1 MKVSIADNNDSLII
15 YCENLENCKANIKN
29 PNTIFVIGFPSFLAF
44 VFISQFSLLQI
55 ESYLSRH
62 TMLRF
67 SIIFTLITI
76 VISAIHDFFLK
87 HPIAKTSFVYQIGRD
102 GSFSSY
108 DGKVKIISGI
118 NIEQKDNIIESLK
131 IVVDM
136 PIGSYEEDAIYISSD
151 IFYKVIVE
159 LNSGKYFSI
168 EENSIEVYSHPENQV
183 AFHKL
188 TTETNSAVE
197 QIKSFLKKS
206 KNI

>member
-1 MKVSIADNNDSLII
+1 MKVSITDNNDLLII

-29 PNTIFVIGFPSFLAF
+29 PNTIFLIGFPSFLAF
-44 VFISQFSLLQI
+44 IFISQFSLVQV
-55 ESYLSRH
+55 ESYLNKH
-62 TMLRF
+62 KMLSF

-76 VISAIHDFFLK
+76 VISVIHDFFLK
-87 HPIAKTSFVYQIGRD
+87 HPSAKTSFVYQVDSD

-108 DGKVKIISGI
+108 DGKVKIISGV
-118 NIEQKDNIIESLK
+118 NIEEQDNLVESLK

-136 PIGSYEEDAIYISSD
+136 PIGSYEEDTIYISSE
-151 IFYKVIVE
+151 IFYKVIIE
-159 LNSGKYFSI
+159 LNSGECFSI

-206 KNI
+206 KN